1 MQLRLWW
8 WRKVRY
14 ATIPQASRDI
24 FERFGDSIIA
34 SVVTGFAG
42 QRVDELNSI
51 CENPKRR
58 EEATAWLT
66 ERGDLRELHEQR
78 LETAEW
84 AILIFVVV
92 GVVLDLILVCHAF
105 GHSN

>member
-14 ATIPQASRDI
+14 AVIPKESRDI
-24 FERFGDSIIA
+24 FERFGDSIIGN
-34 SVVTGFAG
+34 VVTGFAG
-42 QRVDELNSI
+42 QRVAELDLI
-51 CENPKRR
+51 CTDPQRR

-84 AILIFVVV
+84 AILVFVLLGVILD
-92 GVVLDLILVCHAF
+92 VVLVIQGLK
-105 GHSN
+105 